1 MTKADI
7 SLKTRGTQADT
18 PDTDLVGLTAEKT
31 TERPGGEFFY
41 IGDNGQKFPLRGDSA
56 SVIVARQIPTAS
68 TVATSNIS
76 IANDLVVDGVVAGV
90 TLKAGDTAHVVAQGD
105 QTENGTYNIISA
117 TPSSATRVNID
128 IEGGS
133 LGSEYLAG
141 DIININRTGS
151 NGRVQYRCTVAGAF
165 GAINVWSVALSFRD
179 IPDAELNGL
188 TQIKTLQFITTVPT
202 IPAGATPSITLD
214 VATGSSQYFIDL
226 EDADDDLTINLVNTY
241 DVGIYAPT
249 TGIRVRIV
257 IEQGATPRQVT
268 FTGADWVN
276 NLPDPVMPLT
286 ENDIWQ
292 SNLTWFQGDSTYFG
306 EYITPNTLAALPVV
320 DTTAIVKGS
329 GDDTKLMRIE
339 VDGLTTGTTR
349 VLTMPDADITPDD
362 AGDSRA
368 PNGTASGDL
377 TGSYPSPILAN
388 TAVTPGAY
396 TSSDLVV
403 DAKGRITSISDGI
416 SGLVAAGSDTEV
428 QFNNAGALGASAN
441 LKYAGTTLT
450 LAGSPP
456 SLDVIATSGE
466 AACIRIGEDLVT
478 PMVLEFDGSG
488 GDKGLH
494 IYGTAQGKATSLLIE
509 RDTNIVRIR
518 DPKSSTSTTTGALTV
533 VGGVGIGGSQ
543 HIGAVVNGTL
553 QTQGAHRRKLSAKTA
568 NFTFDTT
575 MDIVSISCDIADT
588 TGTLP
593 PLSTAWDATTE
604 TGLVYKVVRASLS
617 SVTNKCAVQA
627 DGVELIEDKIDFLMA
642 HQRDEITLIAT
653 ATKWIIIDADVKD
666 GALLS
671 ASAATTDTVTATPT
685 LIDAF
690 DSDILTSANLIE
702 ADAANDNITVQRT
715 VSDNDVIIVEFNAVF
730 EFDNNTNIIIELYED
745 GSAYVL

>member
-1 MTKADI
+1 MTKGDI
-7 SLKTRGTQADT
+7 SVQTRGAQADT
-18 PDTDLVGLTAEKT
+18 PVADRVTIYAKDTAE
-31 TERPGGEFFY
+31 RPAGEWFY
-41 IGDNGQKFPLRGDSA
+41 KGDDGQEFSMRGDSA

-68 TVATSNIS
+68 TVATTNIS

-90 TLKAGDTAHVVAQGD
+90 TLVAGDTAHVVAQGD
-105 QTENGTYNIISA
+105 QTENGTYNIVSA
-117 TPSSATRVNID
+117 TPRSATRVNID

-133 LGSEYLAG
+133 FGSEYLAG
-141 DIININRTGS
+141 DIVNINRTGS

-268 FTGADWVN
+268 FTGIGWVN
-276 NLPDPVMPLT
+276 TLPDPVMPT
-286 ENDIWQ
+286 AENDLWIA
-292 SNLTWFQGDSTYFG
+292 NLTWFQGESIYFG
-306 EYITPNTLAALPVV
+306 EYIIPNTLAALPVV

-377 TGSYPSPILAN
+377 TGSYPSPSLTN

-403 DAKGRITSISDGI
+403 DSKGRITSISDGI

-428 QFNNAGALGASAN
+428 QVNNAGALGAFGTFT
-441 LKYAGTTLT
+441 YAGTKLT
-450 LAGSPP
+450 LGGSSPR
-456 SLDVIATSGE
+456 LDVIPTAGE
-466 AACIRIGEDLVT
+466 AAFIRIGEDLVT
-478 PMVLEFDGSG
+478 PMVLEFDGNGS
-488 GDKGLH
+488 DKGLH
-494 IYGTAQGKATSLLIE
+494 IYGTTQGKATSLLIE

-518 DPKSSTSTTTGALTV
+518 KPKSSTSTTTGALTV

-543 HIGAVVNGTL
+543 HIGADLFVNGTL
-553 QTQGAHRRKLSAKTA
+553 QTQGALTISQSTLS
-568 NFTFDTT
+568 
-575 MDIVSISCDIADT
+575 
-588 TGTLP
+588 
-593 PLSTAWDATTE
+593 
-604 TGLVYKVVRASLS
+604 
-617 SVTNKCAVQA
+617 
-627 DGVELIEDKIDFLMA
+627 
-642 HQRDEITLIAT
+642 AT
-653 ATKWIIIDADVKD
+653 ATV
-666 GALLS
+666 S
-671 ASAATTDTVTATPT
+671 S
-685 LIDAF
+685 
-690 DSDILTSANLIE
+690 
-702 ADAANDNITVQRT
+702 TVQK
-715 VSDNDVIIVEFNAVF
+715 IIVDTAGITLTTPPTAGLLDGHKLEFVNCTYR
-730 EFDNNTNIIIELYED
+730 NTAGSFLLQANTSQGIMDGTSINIMNKDAISLTWDLAALEW
-745 GSAYVL
+745 VL

>member
-1 MTKADI
+1 MSDPEI
-7 SLKTRGTQADT
+7 SLPTRINQADT
-18 PDTDLVGLTAEKT
+18 ADTGFVGLYSKDTV
-31 TERPGGEFFY
+31 ERPGGEFFY
-41 IGDNGQKFPLRGDSA
+41 KGDDGQEFPMRGDAA
-56 SVIVARQIPTAS
+56 SVVVARQIPTTN
-68 TVATSNIS
+68 TVATVNIS
-76 IANDLVVDGVVAGV
+76 IANDLVVGGVVAGV
-90 TLKAGDTAHVVAQGD
+90 TLVAGDTAHVVAQGN
-105 QTENGTYNIISA
+105 QTENGTYNIVSA

-141 DIININRTGS
+141 DIINIDRTGT
-151 NGRVQYRCTVAGAF
+151 NGRVQYRCTTAGAF
-165 GAINVWSVALSFRD
+165 GTINVWSVALSFRD

-188 TQIKTLQFITTVPT
+188 TQIKTLQLITTAPT

-249 TGIRVRIV
+249 TGIRLRIV

-306 EYITPNTLAALPVV
+306 EYVVPNTLAALPVV
-320 DTTAIVKGS
+320 DTTPIVKGS

-377 TGSYPSPILAN
+377 TGSYPSPSLAN

-450 LAGSPP
+450 LGGSSPR
-456 SLDVIATSGE
+456 LDVIPTSGE
-466 AACIRIGEDLVT
+466 AAFIRIGEDLVT

-488 GDKGLH
+488 SDKGLH
-494 IYGTAQGKATSLLIE
+494 IYGTTPGKATSLLIE

-518 DPKSSTSTTTGALTV
+518 KTKSSTSTTTGALTV
-533 VGGVGIGGSQ
+533 AGGVGIGGSQ
-543 HIGAVVNGTL
+543 HIGADLFVNGTL
-553 QTQGAHRRKLSAKTA
+553 QTQGAHIISQSTLS
-568 NFTFDTT
+568 
-575 MDIVSISCDIADT
+575 
-588 TGTLP
+588 
-593 PLSTAWDATTE
+593 
-604 TGLVYKVVRASLS
+604 
-617 SVTNKCAVQA
+617 
-627 DGVELIEDKIDFLMA
+627 
-642 HQRDEITLIAT
+642 AT
-653 ATKWIIIDADVKD
+653 ATV
-666 GALLS
+666 S
-671 ASAATTDTVTATPT
+671 S
-685 LIDAF
+685 
-690 DSDILTSANLIE
+690 
-702 ADAANDNITVQRT
+702 TVQK
-715 VSDNDVIIVEFNAVF
+715 IIVDTAGITLTTPPTAGLLDGHKLEFVNCTYR
-730 EFDNNTNIIIELYED
+730 NTAGSFLLQANRSQGIMDGTSINIMNKDAISLTWDLAALEW
-745 GSAYVL
+745 VL